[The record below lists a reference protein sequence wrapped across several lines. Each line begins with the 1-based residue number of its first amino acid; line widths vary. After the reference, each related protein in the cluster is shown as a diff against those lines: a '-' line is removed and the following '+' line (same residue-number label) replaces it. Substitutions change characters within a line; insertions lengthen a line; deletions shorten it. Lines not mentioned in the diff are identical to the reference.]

1 MWGPAA
7 ALSDE
12 NLLSCERGLTPRVF
26 ERLFSRINEVFIS
39 FFVLKFLNKIAID
52 LC

>member
-12 NLLSCERGLTPRVF
+12 NLLNCERGLTPRVF
-26 ERLFSRINEVFIS
+26 ELLFSRINEVLILFFILS
-39 FFVLKFLNKIAID
+39 FLNKIATD
-52 LC
+52 LS